1 MKLEVKKSLS
11 GGVFKVDLAFKAYE
25 VFEEG
30 LMEDYGTPELVV
42 PVSEWTADVEIS
54 DGKFV
59 FSNITKDATDK
70 ECDIEIGK
78 EIKVLLNE
86 SFRTSFE
93 VKVADLEE
101 SMLDTNLDTKVK
113 LAEGKCALFVEVIK
127 QEASKKMAE
136 LREMK
141 TSFES
146 AVKNPEVVRI

>member
-146 AVKNPEVVRI
+146 AVKNPEIVRI

>member
-11 GGVFKVDLAFKAYE
+11 GGVFKVDLVFKSYE

-146 AVKNPEVVRI
+146 AVKNPEIVRI

>member
-1 MKLEVKKSLS
+1 MKLEVRKSLS